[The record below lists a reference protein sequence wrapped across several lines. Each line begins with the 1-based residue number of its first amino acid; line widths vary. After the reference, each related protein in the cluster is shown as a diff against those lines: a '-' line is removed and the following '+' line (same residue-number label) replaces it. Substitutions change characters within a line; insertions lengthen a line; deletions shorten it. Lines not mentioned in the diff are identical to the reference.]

1 MDEAHQILEDMVL
14 QDVETIKVFADERRL
29 QIVQLMQQPATVK
42 DISAALQIPASKL
55 YYHVNMLHEHGL
67 IRVVQHNIESGIVEK
82 VYQVAARQF
91 KLQNPMLMG
100 DAIPGGAKDALF
112 SSMFDETKAMLRRAL
127 REGIEDS
134 QTPPRYPFVTKKAL
148 RLNEAQLTAF
158 HHKLDALIQE
168 TTALA
173 QTNADT
179 SDPLYDLTLV
189 FTQKDQQ
196 STQQ

>member
-42 DISAALQIPASKL
+42 DVSAALQIPASKL

-100 DAIPGGAKDALF
+100 DAVPGEAKGALF
-112 SSMFDETKAMLRRAL
+112 ASMLDETSATLRRAL
-127 REGIEDS
+127 REGIQDS
-134 QTPPRYPFVTKKAL
+134 QTPPRYPFVTKKAM
-148 RLNEAQLTAF
+148 RLNEEQLTAF
-158 HHKLDALIQE
+158 HQKLAALMQE

-173 QTNADT
+173 EANADT
-179 SDPLYDLTLV
+179 SDPAYELTVV
-189 FTQKDQQ
+189 FTQNDQQ
-196 STQQ
+196 NSQ

>member
-1 MDEAHQILEDMVL
+1 MNETNDILEEIVL

-42 DISAALQIPASKL
+42 DISTALQIPASKL
-55 YYHVNMLHEHGL
+55 YYHINMLHEHGL

-82 VYQVAARQF
+82 VYQVTARQF

-100 DAIPGGAKDALF
+100 DAIPGAAKDTLF
-112 SSMFDETKAMLRRAL
+112 SSMLDETRATLGRAL
-127 REGIEDS
+127 RDGIQDS

-158 HHKLDALIQE
+158 HQKLDALIQE

-173 QTNADT
+173 EANADT
-179 SDPLYDLTLV
+179 SDTAYELTVV
-189 FTQKDQQ
+189 FTQNDQQ
-196 STQQ
+196 NALS

>member
-1 MDEAHQILEDMVL
+1 MDETNDILEEIVL

-42 DISAALQIPASKL
+42 DIATALQIPASKL

-82 VYQVAARQF
+82 VYQVTARQF

-100 DAIPGGAKDALF
+100 DAIPGAAKDTLF
-112 SSMFDETKAMLRRAL
+112 SSMLDETRTTLGRAL
-127 REGIEDS
+127 RDGIQDN

-148 RLNEAQLTAF
+148 RLNEAQLTTF
-158 HHKLDALIQE
+158 HQKLAALIQE

-173 QTNADT
+173 EANADT
-179 SDPLYDLTLV
+179 SDTAYELTVV
-189 FTQKDQQ
+189 FTQNDQQ
-196 STQQ
+196 STQP

>member
-1 MDEAHQILEDMVL
+1 MNEADDIVEEIVL
-14 QDVETIKVFADERRL
+14 QNVETIKVFADERRL
-29 QIVQLMQQPATVK
+29 RIVQLMQEPATVK
-42 DISAALQIPASKL
+42 DVSAALQIPASKL

-100 DAIPGGAKDALF
+100 DTIPGGAKDTLF
-112 SSMFDETKAMLRRAL
+112 SSMLDETKAMLRRAL

-134 QTPPRYPFVTKKAL
+134 QNPPRYPFVTKKAL

-158 HHKLDALIQE
+158 HQKLDALIQE

-173 QTNADT
+173 EANADT
-179 SDPLYDLTLV
+179 SDPAYELTVV
-189 FTQKDQQ
+189 FTQNDQQ
-196 STQQ
+196 STQP